1 MAEAQKDMFSPELL
15 DEIRDRFLYVDWD
28 PFSGQRVY
36 LEASGGSLRLK
47 TVVDT
52 ITKES
57 ALPDELFRYN
67 PASDYVNATV
77 EKGMEDVKLFL
88 GAKSG
93 HIMPA
98 HSATHAIFRALNA
111 ITSHIPGSNIVTT
124 ELEHP
129 AVRSSTQYF
138 AETTGKE
145 CRVAKLSG
153 EISSVPVESILELVD
168 KDTCVLAFQ
177 HGSNQTGSINDVKT
191 IITEARKIKP
201 ELYVLVDAVQYA
213 PHGPIDVEEYGADAY
228 AFGPYKAYCVKG
240 IGFAHMSDRLANLPH
255 WRLLDKPQT
264 NWVLGS
270 PAHMMYACWSATVDY
285 LCWLGSQF
293 TESTDRRA
301 QMIAA
306 KDAIHAHMKALLHRA
321 MFGTEEIE
329 GLFKLNH
336 VDVGGMPE
344 DIGNRLCIFLFQLAG
359 MDASTAIGRYNQEH
373 GVRLAARIMDAYSAV
388 PLKALGWES
397 AVRLSGAHYNTPEEI
412 DIFLKATKALVT

>member
-1 MAEAQKDMFSPELL
+1 
-15 DEIRDRFLYVDWD
+15 
-28 PFSGQRVY
+28 
-36 LEASGGSLRLK
+36 
-47 TVVDT
+47 
-52 ITKES
+52 
-57 ALPDELFRYN
+57 
-67 PASDYVNATV
+67 
-77 EKGMEDVKLFL
+77 
-88 GAKSG
+88 
-93 HIMPA
+93 
-98 HSATHAIFRALNA
+98 
-111 ITSHIPGSNIVTT
+111 
-124 ELEHP
+124 
-129 AVRSSTQYF
+129 
-138 AETTGKE
+138 
-145 CRVAKLSG
+145 VAKLTG
-153 EISSVPVESILELVD
+153 ETSSVPAESILELVD

-191 IITEARKIKP
+191 IITEARKINP
-201 ELYVLVDAVQYA
+201 DLYVLIDAVQYA

-255 WRLLDKPQT
+255 WRLLDKPQA

-270 PAHMMYACWSATVDY
+270 PAHMMYACWSSTVEY
-285 LCWLGSQF
+285 LCWLGSHF
-293 TESTDRRA
+293 TESEDKRE

-329 GLFKLNH
+329 GLFKLNN

-359 MDASTAIGRYNQEH
+359 MDASTAIGHFNQKF

-388 PLKALGWES
+388 PLQALGWES

-412 DIFLKATKALVT
+412 DIFLKATKSLST